1 MAIVIEPSNLRK
13 PSTVAVAGL
22 CVGDEVVVV
31 PVAWIPATKSLAGRR
46 GKLLVLDRA
55 RTIAGVRLDGVM
67 HAMPASCLR
76 RSDAMVVSPLASAG
90 GGTTDVR
97 RDGEFAA

>member
-1 MAIVIEPSNLRK
+1 MQIVVPPTTIAK
-13 PSTVAVAGL
+13 PSSVAVEGL
-22 CVGDEVVVV
+22 RVGDQVVVV

-46 GKLLVLDRA
+46 GMLLVLDRA

-76 RSDAMVVSPLASAG
+76 RVDDVVH
-90 GGTTDVR
+90 
-97 RDGEFAA
+97 AA